1 LSANSLP
8 RQRLKAI
15 FPWQPSI
22 LAPERFAGS
31 LPMSLESAPPRSGL
45 TIAQAGTSES
55 RTEDPQAS
63 RGKAVESKK

>member
-1 LSANSLP
+1 MARRSKWYRELP
-8 RQRLKAI
+8 QDG
-15 FPWQPSI
+15 F
-22 LAPERFAGS
+22 EE
-31 LPMSLESAPPRSGL
+31 SLESAPPRSGL